1 MNKTQL
7 KIVAVISK
15 LGQRGD
21 QRREDADEGRSP
33 DRNRNLSESLSHQSV
48 HPIMSWKD
56 WFKEPQYYQVIG
68 GKNADPN
75 LKLRSKCRNTVYKN
89 RFSGPYFRSLP
100 GWSLIMQR

>member
-1 MNKTQL
+1 MVPLHFQPNVLNKKKYINITQL
-7 KIVAVISK
+7 KIAAVISK

-68 GKNADPN
+68 GKM
-75 LKLRSKCRNTVYKN
+75 
-89 RFSGPYFRSLP
+89 
-100 GWSLIMQR
+100 LIRI